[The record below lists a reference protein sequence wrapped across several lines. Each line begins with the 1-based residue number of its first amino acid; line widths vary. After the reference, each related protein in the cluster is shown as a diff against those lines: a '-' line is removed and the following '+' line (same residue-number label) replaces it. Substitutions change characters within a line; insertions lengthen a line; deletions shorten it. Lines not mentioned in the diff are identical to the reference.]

1 MKIFINIYVFVVGM
15 IFGSFFNVCIFRI
28 PKNQSILN
36 PPSHCPNCK
45 TRLKPKDLVPIL
57 SYLLSG
63 KKCRYC
69 NIKISRR
76 YALVELLTGILFL
89 LVYNK
94 YLIDI
99 ATINFL
105 VLISLL
111 IIITF
116 IDIDQYII
124 PDEIIII
131 GSVFAIIFNLV
142 FKIITIEKSLL
153 GALICGGIVL
163 ILVRIIEFIAKKEVM
178 GDGDIKLFA
187 MIGLFLGVKNSLLVA
202 LLSVY
207 IGAIFGIISIV
218 YNKIKKQEYNSV
230 IPYGPFISISTLT
243 VMLYGKNII
252 NWYLNFI

>member
-1 MKIFINIYVFVVGM
+1 M
-15 IFGSFFNVCIFRI
+15 
-28 PKNQSILN
+28 QILQY
-36 PPSHCPNCK
+36 K
-45 TRLKPKDLVPIL
+45 
-57 SYLLSG
+57 
-63 KKCRYC
+63 
-69 NIKISRR
+69 NIKKICFF
-76 YALVELLTGILFL
+76 VELLTGILFL

-116 IDIDQYII
+116 IDIDHYII

>member
-111 IIITF
+111 III
-116 IDIDQYII
+116 IDIDHYII

-142 FKIITIEKSLL
+142 FKIITIEESLL

>member
-28 PKNQSILN
+28 PKKQSILN

-116 IDIDQYII
+116 IDIDHYII

-131 GSVFAIIFNLV
+131 GSVFAIIFNL
-142 FKIITIEKSLL
+142 
-153 GALICGGIVL
+153 
-163 ILVRIIEFIAKKEVM
+163 EFIVKKEVM

>member
-28 PKNQSILN
+28 PKKQSILN

-116 IDIDQYII
+116 IDIDHYII

-131 GSVFAIIFNLV
+131 
-142 FKIITIEKSLL
+142 EESLL

-163 ILVRIIEFIAKKEVM
+163 ILVRIIEFIVKKEVM